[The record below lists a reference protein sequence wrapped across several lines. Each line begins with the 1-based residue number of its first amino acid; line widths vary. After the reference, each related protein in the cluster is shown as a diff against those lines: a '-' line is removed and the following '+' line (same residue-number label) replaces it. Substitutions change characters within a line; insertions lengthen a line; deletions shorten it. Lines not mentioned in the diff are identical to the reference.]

1 MPENILLF
9 LLKRWGLLCIKMFSP
24 PQPVFLQ
31 RFRLRK
37 ILSKPGGKTEPV
49 TKKKRTNI
57 FAAFRNY
64 INLFF
69 FCCKVTFLNNLSVHR
84 FASSQSTVRCFFFSF
99 PAVFF
104 PFALFE
110 FFFFFLKED
119 NKMHRSSRI
128 FPFFLVVRFFFVFS
142 F

>member
-1 MPENILLF
+1 
-9 LLKRWGLLCIKMFSP
+9 MFSP

>member
-1 MPENILLF
+1 
-9 LLKRWGLLCIKMFSP
+9 MFSP

-69 FCCKVTFLNNLSVHR
+69 F
-84 FASSQSTVRCFFFSF
+84 
-99 PAVFF
+99 
-104 PFALFE
+104 
-110 FFFFFLKED
+110 
-119 NKMHRSSRI
+119 
-128 FPFFLVVRFFFVFS
+128 VVK
-142 F
+142 